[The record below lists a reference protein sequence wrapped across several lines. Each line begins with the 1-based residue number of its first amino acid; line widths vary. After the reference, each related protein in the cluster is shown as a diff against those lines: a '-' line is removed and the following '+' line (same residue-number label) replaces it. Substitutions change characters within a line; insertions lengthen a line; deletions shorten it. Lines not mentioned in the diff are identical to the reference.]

1 MAELAD
7 GTIFRV
13 NEAFDSTGARQS
25 AFEAFVSDYE
35 TLVSGEPAVRSDF
48 NIYLHEDT
56 LIYFKE
62 PCARADTEARFFLH
76 LYPVE
81 VNDLPDHRRGHG
93 FRQPGLRF
101 HPARRDIRREMLGE
115 SPPTGIRHCLYQY
128 RPVRPPWQAVSTT
141 LGRRSSFSMRQ

>member
-1 MAELAD
+1 MKP
-7 GTIFRV
+7 
-13 NEAFDSTGARQS
+13 STAPAARQS

-35 TLVSGEPAVRSDF
+35 ALVSGEPAVRSDF

-93 FRQPGLRF
+93 FDNLDFDFIRLGVIFDGRCLAKVPLLEYDIASISTGQYVPVAGGF
-101 HPARRDIRREMLGE
+101 NHPWKAEFLFNAAVMRKIG
-115 SPPTGIRHCLYQY
+115 SP
-128 RPVRPPWQAVSTT
+128 
-141 LGRRSSFSMRQ
+141 